1 MEIQKDTIKEL
12 KQGQRIAF
20 IATFVTFL
28 LVVLKAAIGYLF
40 NSKILVADAFHS
52 GADLLA
58 IFASGFG
65 LWLASKRKT
74 KRFPYGLYKAETLVS
89 FLIGILIIWAG
100 IEILLDGYYKL
111 FYITH
116 FEEFPFFPAGVSI
129 LSIIVAYFIAKKE
142 KAVGE
147 TINSQSLVA
156 NASESF
162 LDIVTSIVVLMG
174 ILLSYVQ
181 IPYIEGTVIILISL
195 LILKLG
201 VENVWL
207 SLMVLMDANLDPT
220 MQDEIEKKTNE
231 IYGVKAVSEVN
242 IRKAGPVKMVEC
254 RIETSPTLP
263 LYRAHQLADK
273 AEDFIMKHYDHI
285 ESVFIHV
292 EPAKDKSV
300 SAIIPVGDINGL
312 DSKVYGHFGRSPY
325 YIILRLN
332 DSSIE
337 IEDFYY
343 NEFLAE
349 KQHIGLKVIK
359 AVIKYKLDILFTSNI
374 GEISFYMLKD
384 NFVDIYK
391 IEEGLSVKEV
401 IEKYQKNQLTLIAA
415 PTHPVEKSQVVKSSG
430 GNQEK

>member
-28 LVVLKAAIGYLF
+28 LAVLKAAIGYLF

-89 FLIGILIIWAG
+89 FIIGGLIVWAG

-116 FEEFPFFPAGVSI
+116 FEEFPFFPAAVSI
-129 LSIIVAYFIAKKE
+129 VSIIVAYFIAKKE

-147 TINSQSLVA
+147 LVNSQSLVA
-156 NASESF
+156 NARESF

-174 ILLSYVQ
+174 ILLSYAQ
-181 IPYIEGTVIILISL
+181 IPYIEGTTIILISL

-242 IRKAGPVKMVEC
+242 IRQAGPVKMVEC
-254 RIETSPTLP
+254 KIETSPTLP

-273 AEDFIMKHYDHI
+273 AEDFIIKHYDHI

-292 EPAKDKSV
+292 EPAKEKSI

-325 YIILRLN
+325 YIILRLSDN
-332 DSSIE
+332 E
-337 IEDFYY
+337 TKIEDFYY
-343 NEFLAE
+343 NEFLDE
-349 KQHIGLKVIK
+349 KKHIGVKVIRN
-359 AVIKYKLDILFTSNI
+359 VIKYKIDLLFTSNI
-374 GEISFYMLKD
+374 GEISFYMLKN
-384 NFVDIYK
+384 NFVDIYEIK
-391 IEEGLSVKEV
+391 EGRSVREV
-401 IEKYQKNQLTLIAA
+401 IARYRNNQLEQITT
-415 PTHPVEKSQVVKSSG
+415 PTHSIEDSLLEK
-430 GNQEK
+430 